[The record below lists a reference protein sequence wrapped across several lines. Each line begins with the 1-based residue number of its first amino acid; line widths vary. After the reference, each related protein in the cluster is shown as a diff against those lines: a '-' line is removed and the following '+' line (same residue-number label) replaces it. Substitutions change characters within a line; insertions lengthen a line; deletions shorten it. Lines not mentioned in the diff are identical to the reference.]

1 MINRETLT
9 RVATTGQT
17 TEINVAREYCQH
29 LFLRAFYQAKESE
42 RVMFKGGTALKIV
55 YGSPRFS
62 EDLDFSGF
70 GVTSPQ
76 IEDWILETVGEIEMN
91 AIGVEIQESKLTS
104 GGYLAILGCRLYD
117 YPIQIQVEIS
127 LRQQNDVQGQGT
139 LIAPD
144 YLPAYTLT
152 LLPQTRLVEEKI
164 TAMLTR
170 SKPRD
175 FFDLYFLLRKG
186 LITPEMKPRLSLIRD
201 RLTDSTINFHDEL
214 AQFLPKSHL
223 GVLRDFPTTLSEEL
237 KRHGV

>member
-1 MINRETLT
+1 MISRETFS
-9 RVATTGQT
+9 RMATSNQT
-17 TEINVAREYCQH
+17 TEINLAHEYCQH
-29 LFLRAFYQAKESE
+29 LFLSAFYRQKGSE

-117 YPIQIQVEIS
+117 YLIQIQVEIS

-164 TAMLTR
+164 SALLTR
-170 SKPRD
+170 GKPRD

-186 LITPEMKPRLSLIRD
+186 LITPEMKPHLLPIQD
-201 RLTDSTINFHDEL
+201 MLPGLTMNFYSEL
-214 AQFLPKSHL
+214 AQFLPASHL
-223 GVLRDFPTTLSEEL
+223 GVLRDFPTALSGEL